1 MTTLRRS
8 GFSIQNNKPDIEYE
22 RTIDDMN
29 HNDLDYN
36 PTQIKRKKS
45 IYNNDNDNNNNYRQP
60 YYICFLY
67 YITLPFAYI
76 YAFKYTK
83 KKTTPE

>member
-36 PTQIKRKKS
+36 PKQIKRKKS
-45 IYNNDNDNNNNYRQP
+45 IYNTDYKQS

-67 YITLPFAYI
+67 YITLPLAYI
-76 YAFKYTK
+76 YNAFKYTK

>member
-1 MTTLRRS
+1 MSTHRRI
-8 GFSIQNNKPDIEYE
+8 GFSIQINKPDIPDES
-22 RTIDDMN
+22 TIEHQ
-29 HNDLDYN
+29 HNYDLDYN
-36 PTQIKRKKS
+36 PAQIKRKKS
-45 IYNNDNDNNNNYRQP
+45 VYSTDYKQP

-76 YAFKYTK
+76 YNAFQYTK

>member
-1 MTTLRRS
+1 MSNHRRR
-8 GFSIQNNKPDIEYE
+8 GFSIQNYKPDIQDESAVE
-22 RTIDDMN
+22 DIHN
-29 HNDLDYN
+29 NDLDYN
-36 PTQIKRKKS
+36 PAQIKRKKS
-45 IYNNDNDNNNNYRQP
+45 VYNTDYKQP

-76 YAFKYTK
+76 YNAFQYKK